1 MKVVRAGTC
10 AALVTAILTL
20 TALQA
25 VFGDTPAPEDGGRST
40 EKPKLVLKADS
51 RIGFSPLRLT
61 LRATL
66 TGVSRD
72 DLDFC
77 HVDQIWLG
85 KRSAD
90 PAARERA
97 SAHRP
102 RCHHPDDQKRVEMI
116 FYKELNLYS
125 PGAYIYRLKLEP
137 KQGPA
142 LISNPVT
149 LRVLA
154 R

>member
-1 MKVVRAGTC
+1 M
-10 AALVTAILTL
+10 VTALLTL
-20 TALQA
+20 SVLQP
-25 VFGDTPAPEDGGRST
+25 VFGGTTAPESGEPST

-66 TGVSRD
+66 TGVSSD
-72 DLDFC
+72 DLNFC
-77 HVDQIWLG
+77 HVDQIWFG
-85 KRSAD
+85 KRSSD
-90 PAARERA
+90 PGARERA
-97 SAHRP
+97 STHRP
-102 RCHHPDDQKRVEMI
+102 RCHHADDQKQVEMI
-116 FYKELNLYS
+116 FFKELSLYS

-149 LRVLA
+149 LRVLS